1 MFENIDVDGIDNPE
15 LKKLVVLL
23 LNTIEQ
29 ELLKNRVLT
38 EEVQR
43 LRDELARL
51 KGGNPKP
58 RFPSNKTPQI
68 TLASRS
74 AMSPRAGTRNPNRI
88 SSPSRVPNRLSFRS
102 QNCRPTRSS
111 KAGRDITFRSCI

>member
-1 MFENIDVDGIDNPE
+1 MFENIDVDGIDNPK

-58 RFPSNKTPQI
+58 
-68 TLASRS
+68 ASRAQNS
-74 AMSPRAGTRNPNRI
+74 AES
-88 SSPSRVPNRLSFRS
+88 L
-102 QNCRPTRSS
+102 
-111 KAGRDITFRSCI
+111 